1 MNLARTVRVGSRS
14 SPLALAQTE
23 EILSLLRGRCAD
35 VEFEVAHL
43 STRGDRNADAALSS
57 LGRGAF
63 VKDIELALL
72 DGEIDF
78 AVHSAKDVGPDIPDG
93 LRILPV
99 GERQDARDV
108 LVSKAGLPLMS
119 LPAGTRLGTGSP
131 RRKAQIKAL
140 RPDVE
145 VVPIRGNVG
154 TRLEKARGSDY
165 DGVVIAAAGLAR
177 LGRLSEAT
185 EFLPVDRVTPDVGQG
200 TLVAEFRRGDG
211 EMEDILSSIVLEET
225 ACAFRAERAFLDR
238 IGGGCTAPVA
248 AYGNV
253 DGKRMNI
260 FAMAA
265 TLDGTRIVR
274 SRIEGDVSEAVEIG
288 RKAANALLESGASE
302 IVRDV
307 D

>member
-1 MNLARTVRVGSRS
+1 MSKSG
-14 SPLALAQTE
+14 
-23 EILSLLRGRCAD
+23 LSLMG
-35 VEFEVAHL
+35 
-43 STRGDRNADAALSS
+43 
-57 LGRGAF
+57 
-63 VKDIELALL
+63 
-72 DGEIDF
+72 
-78 AVHSAKDVGPDIPDG
+78 
-93 LRILPV
+93 
-99 GERQDARDV
+99 
-108 LVSKAGLPLMS
+108 
-119 LPAGTRLGTGSP
+119 LPAGARLGTGSP

-145 VVPIRGNVG
+145 VLPVRGNVG
-154 TRLEKARGSDY
+154 TRLEKARGADY

-185 EFLPVDRVTPDVGQG
+185 EFLPVGRVTPDVGQG
-200 TLVAEFRRGDG
+200 TLVAEFRRGDE
-211 EMEDILSSIVLEET
+211 EMGVMLASIVFEAT

-265 TLDGTRIVR
+265 TPDGTRIVR
-274 SRIEGDVSEAVEIG
+274 SRIVGDVNEAEEMG
-288 RKAANALLESGASE
+288 RKAANALLESGASG